1 LIPLFFS
8 LDRDHVANV
17 FSETRAM
24 NGIRRSQITAEN
36 RINEIAE
43 ILAIGLL
50 RLRARQS
57 TPVSPHYGES
67 ALDCVGVQSGPADD
81 LTSEGGSR

>member
-1 LIPLFFS
+1 MNAKPNLLPGDERLAE
-8 LDRDHVANV
+8 VAE
-17 FSETRAM
+17 F
-24 NGIRRSQITAEN
+24 
-36 RINEIAE
+36 
-43 ILAIGLL
+43 LAHGLV

-57 TPVSPHYGES
+57 TPVSPHRGES